1 MYGTEDRGNEKSA
14 CAFFFKWGCFLGGVF
29 GGFLFFQD
37 GVFGGGGG
45 LVLAKF
51 VRLFVCSLAF
61 AWGWVGKSA
70 LRDVARKDECCWS
83 AAGYGSYL
91 PSRDDGLATHLT
103 LFKPSPTPPI
113 NPSPKVTPPPSSS
126 SSSSSYPHTPPP
138 SFRPTPSSSLSTAF
152 LHGTPS
158 LPPHPVHTTPATKSF
173 QKHTSRHTHDQRL
186 RQAQENLSR
195 NGRCFKPWLD
205 AVNRTRFH

>member
-113 NPSPKVTPPPSSS
+113 NPSPKVTPPP
-126 SSSSSYPHTPPP
+126 PPPPPPTHTPPLLLSAPLHPLP
-138 SFRPTPSSSLSTAF
+138 SQLPSSTAPP
-152 LHGTPS
+152 PS
-158 LPPHPVHTTPATKSF
+158 LPILYT
-173 QKHTSRHTHDQRL
+173 QLQL
-186 RQAQENLSR
+186 RNLSR
-195 NGRCFKPWLD
+195 SIQVGTHTTNDSDRLRKIFRVTA
-205 AVNRTRFH
+205 AVSNRGSTL